1 MIINEFNELNSNLIY
16 NKIYRLKHNIY
27 LYNILTKYNN
37 MKSKTSNTKTKRRS
51 RRSQRGGA
59 LPLKK
64 MGEIAGYAMKFVS
77 LATSAES
84 LVQEVIKANNF
95 YTYCQTINVDKI
107 NEPLKGQ
114 FSKMMIKLGKNI
126 TNLRANAI
134 APKIMSAA
142 MHIRSNDRAQYDND
156 IAELMNISI
165 QGKDDVPNPLPPPPE
180 GFFEKAK
187 SWGSTVLGWGNSAGI
202 VAMCDWYRSELN
214 YDLTNLNSI
223 VTMIIGTSV
232 LNTTRGTPAPL
243 VTEASVIVP
252 PVRGESA
259 SKMTSTSRKGKGK
272 QQTLKM
278 SKLPVGFSDPRNP
291 YNALSF
297 MSPSAA

>member
-1 MIINEFNELNSNLIY
+1 
-16 NKIYRLKHNIY
+16 
-27 LYNILTKYNN
+27 
-37 MKSKTSNTKTKRRS
+37 MKSKTSNTKTKRRT
-51 RRSQRGGA
+51 RSQRGGA
-59 LPLKK
+59 FPLKK

-95 YTYCQTINVDKI
+95 YTYCQTLNIDKI

-126 TNLRANAI
+126 TNLRVNAI
-134 APKIMSAA
+134 APKILSAA
-142 MHIRSNDRAQYDND
+142 MHIRSNDRAEYDND

-187 SWGSTVLGWGNSAGI
+187 SWGSTILGWGNSAGI
-202 VAMCDWYRSELN
+202 VSMCDWYRNELN
-214 YDLTNLNSI
+214 YDLTNLVSI

-243 VTEASVIVP
+243 VTDASVIVP
-252 PVRGESA
+252 PIDQTQLIADVRQKSE
-259 SKMTSTSRKGKGK
+259 SKMASPSRKGKGK
-272 QQTLKM
+272 KTLKM
-278 SKLPVGFSDPRNP
+278 SKIPSEFSDSRNP
-291 YNALSF
+291 YNALLF

>member
-1 MIINEFNELNSNLIY
+1 MRSN
-16 NKIYRLKHNIY
+16 N
-27 LYNILTKYNN
+27 
-37 MKSKTSNTKTKRRS
+37 KTKRRT
-51 RRSQRGGA
+51 RSQRGGA
-59 LPLKK
+59 FPLKK
-64 MGEIAGYAMKFVS
+64 MGEIAGYAMKFIS
-77 LATSAES
+77 LVTSAES

-95 YTYCQTINVDKI
+95 YTYCQTINIDRI

-142 MHIRSNDRAQYDND
+142 MHIRLNDRAQYDND

-252 PVRGESA
+252 PIDTVRQESA
-259 SKMTSTSRKGKGK
+259 SKMASPSRKGKGK

-278 SKLPVGFSDPRNP
+278 SKAPLAKASVGKYTDIHNP
-291 YNALSF
+291 YGVLAL

>member
-1 MIINEFNELNSNLIY
+1 MRSN
-16 NKIYRLKHNIY
+16 N
-27 LYNILTKYNN
+27 
-37 MKSKTSNTKTKRRS
+37 KTKRRS

-59 LPLKK
+59 APPENPLKK
-64 MGEIAGYAMKFVS
+64 IAGYAMKFVS
-77 LATSAES
+77 LVTSAES
-84 LVQEVIKANNF
+84 LIQEIIKANNF

-126 TNLRANAI
+126 MNLRANAI
-134 APKIMSAA
+134 GPKIMSAA

-165 QGKDDVPNPLPPPPE
+165 HGKDDVPNPLPPPPD

-202 VAMCDWYRSELN
+202 VSMCDWYRNELN

-243 VTEASVIVP
+243 VTEASVIVHP
-252 PVRGESA
+252 IDTVRQETA
-259 SKMTSTSRKGKGK
+259 SKMASPSRKGKGK
-272 QQTLKM
+272 KTLKM
-278 SKLPVGFSDPRNP
+278 SKIPSEFSDPSNP
-291 YNALSF
+291 YNALLF